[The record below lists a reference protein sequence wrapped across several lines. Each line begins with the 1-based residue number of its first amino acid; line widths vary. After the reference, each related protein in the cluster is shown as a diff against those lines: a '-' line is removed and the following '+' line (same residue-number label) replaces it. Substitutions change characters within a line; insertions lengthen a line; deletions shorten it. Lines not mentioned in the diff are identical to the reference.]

1 MIRSTQKRHLLTLLA
16 VVLALF
22 ALVLLH
28 PTASAAEDEEELS
41 GANIQNGVLL
51 GYYGTEG
58 KITLPNTV
66 TKINDDALK
75 GNKKIVSVTIPG
87 SVTDIANNAF
97 EGCPNL
103 EEIIFTNPDK
113 ASNNLIIRINAFQ
126 NCPKLT
132 KCEIP
137 ARANQVVG
145 NIFKGCTSL
154 TEIKVNANNPYYFAQ
169 DGVLFGPALVNYK
182 PQYDEAYAL
191 QSYPAGRQ
199 GEYTIPSK
207 VNGVNG
213 KEIDQIWTSGF
224 EGAAGLTDITIP
236 ASIGRLGTAAFEG
249 TGLTHVTIPDT
260 VQQVDPAVFQNCT
273 KLVSVKLPARLAE
286 IDQYMFANCISLQH
300 VDMPDTITKINI
312 YAFHNCTSLTS
323 LALPKNLSSLSVG
336 CFDKCI
342 NLQHVVVPPSV
353 ISFPYDQDIGPY
365 NPFKYSPV
373 TVYVEKG
380 SKADN
385 FFNNNLKELQAG
397 TVSGG
402 SLTVKTVASVADPSA
417 IDVGTLELIDA
428 GKKVSVSG
436 NFPIGSYLDVQPLTS
451 GSDYNAFANQANGK
465 GFTAYSLALL
475 PADTTAR
482 EGEMSLTIGKPSAYS
497 SSASLYSTSGAL
509 STGYADDCFTATI
522 SALGPV
528 ALIDTKEST
537 GSTEVT
543 SVTLNKSALSLEVG
557 KTGKLSATVWP
568 DSAANKSITWSS
580 SKTDVASVSSD
591 GTVTANK
598 AGKAVITAT
607 ATNGK
612 SASCTV
618 TVTGGTTD
626 PDPGQPEA
634 AVSADVA
641 LRNAGLA
648 DRNPSFRLA
657 LKHAK
662 NVTTV
667 SVRFTVDASTVSV
680 TGLSGFQVL
689 GQPKGSLANGK
700 YTGEVMLAYLS
711 DGRTAFNQTGE
722 TGIASFVT
730 NGGDTPTLKITGVT
744 LSGWDSDGK
753 AIFGTTGSIDP
764 NEVKFVAANYDL
776 NGDGKV
782 NQLDITVAQAAY
794 QARSTESD
802 WNTPGA
808 NSAAPSACDV
818 NGDNVVDIQDLI
830 LIYLNFTTA

>member
-1 MIRSTQKRHLLTLLA
+1 MIRSTQKRHLLALLT

-22 ALVLLH
+22 ALLLMH
-28 PTASAAEDEEELS
+28 PTAGAVDDTDEAETLV
-41 GANIQNGVLL
+41 GANIQDGVLL
-51 GYYGTEG
+51 GYYGLG
-58 KITLPNTV
+58 GDIVLPNTV
-66 TKINDDALK
+66 TKIGDDALK
-75 GNKKIVSVTIPG
+75 GNDNIVSITIPG
-87 SVTDIANNAF
+87 SVKDIGNNAF
-97 EGCPNL
+97 KGCTKL
-103 EEIIFTNPDK
+103 ERVIFTNPEK
-113 ASNNLIIRINAFQ
+113 TSTNLIIRLSAFQ
-126 NCPKLT
+126 DCKKLT
-132 KCEIP
+132 ECEIP
-137 ARANQVVG
+137 ARAYQVVG

-154 TEIKVNANNPYYFAQ
+154 TEVKVNAANPYYFTR
-169 DGVLFGPALVNYK
+169 DGVLFGPALVGYK
-182 PQYDEAYAL
+182 PQYDDDYAL

-199 GEYTIPSK
+199 GAYTIPSE
-207 VNGVNG
+207 VNG

-224 EGAAGLTDITIP
+224 EGAASLTDITIP
-236 ASIGRLGTAAFEG
+236 ASIGRLGTAAFES

-260 VQQVDPAVFQNCT
+260 VKQVDPAVFQNCT
-273 KLVSVKLPARLAE
+273 ELVSVKLPAGLAE
-286 IDQYMFANCISLQH
+286 IDQYMFANCTSLQY
-300 VDMPDTITKINI
+300 VDMPDSITKINI

-353 ISFPYDQDIGPY
+353 ISFPKDDVGVY

-373 TVYVEKG
+373 TVYVEKK
-380 SKADN
+380 STADK
-385 FFNNNLKELQAG
+385 FFTNNLEELQAG

-402 SLTVKTVASVADPSA
+402 SLRVVTLNSVADPAA

-428 GKKVSVSG
+428 GRQISVAG
-436 NFPIGSYLDVQPLTS
+436 KFRIGAYLNVQSLTD
-451 GSDYNAFANQANGK
+451 GSDYNAFFAKANGK
-465 GFTAYSLALL
+465 AFQAYDLSLL
-475 PADTTAR
+475 PSGTTAS
-482 EGEMSLTIGKPSAYS
+482 GPFTLTIGQPDSYS
-497 SSASLYSTSGAL
+497 SSAKLYDANGAIATDY
-509 STGYADDCFTATI
+509 SSDCFIATL

-528 ALIDTKEST
+528 ALIDVNEAT
-537 GSTEVT
+537 GGTEVT
-543 SVTLNKSALSLEVG
+543 SVTLNKYTLNLEVG
-557 KTGKLSATVWP
+557 KTGKLSATVLP
-568 DSAANKSITWSS
+568 DSAADKSITWSS
-580 SKTDVASVSSD
+580 SKTDVASVSSN
-591 GTVTANK
+591 GTVTAKK
-598 AGKAVITAT
+598 AGTAVITAT

-634 AVSADVA
+634 VVSADVA

-667 SVRFTVDASTVSV
+667 RVRFTVDASTVSV
-680 TGLSGFQVL
+680 TGLNGFQVL
-689 GQPKGSLANGK
+689 GQPKGSVANGK

-711 DGRTAFNQTGE
+711 DGRTAFTQTGE

-730 NGGDTPTLKITGVT
+730 NGDTPTLKITGVT
-744 LSGWDSDGK
+744 LSGWGSNGK

-764 NEVKFVAANYDL
+764 DEVKFVATTYDL

-782 NQLDITVAQAAY
+782 DQLDITVAQAAY

-808 NSAAPSACDV
+808 NGVAPSACDV
-818 NGDNVVDIQDLI
+818 TGDGVVDIQDLI
-830 LIYLNFTTA
+830 AIYLNVTA

>member
-1 MIRSTQKRHLLTLLA
+1 MIRSTQKRHLLALLT

-22 ALVLLH
+22 ALLLMH
-28 PTASAAEDEEELS
+28 PTAGAAGDSSDTLV
-41 GANIQNGVLL
+41 GANIKDGVLL
-51 GYYGTEG
+51 GYYGLG
-58 KITLPNTV
+58 GDIVLPNTV
-66 TKINDDALK
+66 TKIGDEALK
-75 GNKKIVSVTIPG
+75 GNDNIVSITIPG
-87 SVTDIANNAF
+87 SVKDIGNNAF
-97 EGCPNL
+97 KGCTKL
-103 EEIIFTNPDK
+103 ERVIFTNPEK
-113 ASNNLIIRINAFQ
+113 TSKNLIIRLSAFQ
-126 NCPKLT
+126 NCKKLT
-132 KCEIP
+132 ECEIP
-137 ARANQVVG
+137 ARAYQVVG

-154 TEIKVNANNPYYFAQ
+154 TEVKVNAANPYYFTQ
-169 DGVLFGPALVNYK
+169 DGVLFGPALVNYQ
-182 PQYDEAYAL
+182 PQYEDAYTL
-191 QSYPAGRQ
+191 QSYPAGRE
-199 GEYTIPSK
+199 GAYTIPST
-207 VNGVNG
+207 VHG

-224 EGAAGLTDITIP
+224 EGAAGLTDISIP
-236 ASIGRLGTAAFEG
+236 DSIGRLGTAAFES

-273 KLVSVKLPARLAE
+273 SLVSVKLPNGITE
-286 IDQYMFANCISLQH
+286 IDQYLFANCISLQH

-323 LALPKNLSSLSVG
+323 LALPKGLTSLSVG
-336 CFDKCI
+336 CFEKCY

-353 ISFPYDQDIGPY
+353 ISFPKDDDVGVY

-373 TVYVEKG
+373 TVYVQNG
-380 SKADN
+380 SNGDR
-385 FFNNNLKELQAG
+385 FFNSNLAELQA
-397 TVSGG
+397 SAAANGG
-402 SLTVKTVASVADPSA
+402 SLKVVTLSSVADPAS
-417 IDVGTLELIDA
+417 INVGSLELMDA
-428 GKKVSVSG
+428 GKKVSVAG

-451 GSDYNAFANQANGK
+451 GSAYDTFAAQANDK
-465 GFTAYSLALL
+465 AFTAYSLSLL
-475 PADTTAR
+475 PTGTSATGPFA
-482 EGEMSLTIGKPSAYS
+482 LTVGQPENYS
-497 SSASLYSTSGAL
+497 SSAKLYNTSGAL
-509 STGYADDCFTATI
+509 ETDFADSCFTATL
-522 SALGPV
+522 SALGPIAV
-528 ALIDTKEST
+528 IDTKEST

-543 SVTLNKSALSLEVG
+543 SVTLNKYALSLEVG
-557 KTGKLSATVWP
+557 ETGKLSATVLP
-568 DSAANKSITWSS
+568 VSAADKSITWSS
-580 SKTDVASVSSD
+580 SKTDVASVSSN
-591 GTVTANK
+591 GTVTAKK
-598 AGKAVITAT
+598 AGTAVITAT

-667 SVRFTVDASTVSV
+667 RVRFTVDASTVSV
-680 TGLSGFQVL
+680 TGLNGFQVL
-689 GQPKGSLANGK
+689 GQPKGSVANGK

-711 DGRTAFNQTGE
+711 DGRTAFTQAGE

-730 NGGDTPTLKITGVT
+730 NGDTPTLKITGVT

-764 NEVKFVAANYDL
+764 DEVKFVATTYDL

-794 QARSTESD
+794 QARSTEND
-802 WNTPGA
+802 WNRPGA
-808 NSAAPSACDV
+808 NGVAPSTCDV
-818 NGDNVVDIQDLI
+818 TGDGVVDIQDLI
-830 LIYLNFTTA
+830 AIYLNFTV

>member
-1 MIRSTQKRHLLTLLA
+1 MIRSTQKRHLLALLT

-22 ALVLLH
+22 ALLLMH
-28 PTASAAEDEEELS
+28 PTAGAADDSSDTLV
-41 GANIQNGVLL
+41 GANIKDGVLL
-51 GYYGTEG
+51 GYYGLG
-58 KITLPNTV
+58 GDIVLPNTV
-66 TKINDDALK
+66 TKIGDDALK
-75 GNKKIVSVTIPG
+75 GNDNIVRITIPG
-87 SVTDIANNAF
+87 SVKDIGNNAF
-97 EGCPNL
+97 KGCTKL
-103 EEIIFTNPDK
+103 EQVIFTNPEK
-113 ASNNLIIRINAFQ
+113 TSNNLIIRLSAFQ
-126 NCPKLT
+126 NCKKLT
-132 KCEIP
+132 ECEIP
-137 ARANQVVG
+137 ARAYQVVG

-154 TEIKVNANNPYYFAQ
+154 TEVKVNAANPYYFTR
-169 DGVLFGPALVNYK
+169 DGVLFGPALVGYK
-182 PQYDEAYAL
+182 PQYDGAYAL

-199 GEYTIPSK
+199 GAYTIPSE
-207 VNGVNG
+207 VNG

-224 EGAAGLTDITIP
+224 EGAVGLTDITIP
-236 ASIGRLGTAAFEG
+236 ASIGRLGTAAFES

-273 KLVSVKLPARLAE
+273 KLVSVKLPAGLAE
-286 IDQYMFANCISLQH
+286 IDQYMFANCISLQY
-300 VDMPDTITKINI
+300 VDMPDSITKINI

-353 ISFPYDQDIGPY
+353 ISFPKDDVGVY

-373 TVYVEKG
+373 TVYVEKK
-380 SKADN
+380 STADK
-385 FFNNNLKELQAG
+385 FFTNNLEELQA
-397 TVSGG
+397 SAMANGG
-402 SLTVKTVASVADPSA
+402 SLKVVTLSSVADPAS
-417 IDVGTLELIDA
+417 IDVGSLELMDA
-428 GKKVSVSG
+428 GKKVSVAG

-451 GSDYNAFANQANGK
+451 GSAYNTFANQANSK
-465 GFTAYSLALL
+465 AFTAYSLALL
-475 PADTTAR
+475 PSGAAANGPFT
-482 EGEMSLTIGKPSAYS
+482 LTIGKPSEYS
-497 SSASLYSTSGAL
+497 SSASLYAADGAL
-509 STGYADDCFTATI
+509 QTDFADDCFTATL

-543 SVTLNKSALSLEVG
+543 SVTLNKYALSLEVG
-557 KTGKLSATVWP
+557 KTGKLTATVLP
-568 DSAANKSITWSS
+568 ASAADKSITWSS
-580 SKTDVASVSSD
+580 SKTDVASVSSN
-591 GTVTANK
+591 GTVTAKK
-598 AGKAVITAT
+598 AGTAVITAT

-634 AVSADVA
+634 VVSADVA

-667 SVRFTVDASTVSV
+667 RVRFTVDASTVSV
-680 TGLSGFQVL
+680 TGLNGFRVL
-689 GQPKGSLANGK
+689 GQPKGSVANGK

-711 DGRTAFNQTGE
+711 DGRTAFTQTGE

-730 NGGDTPTLKITGVT
+730 NGDTPTLKITGVT

-782 NQLDITVAQAAY
+782 DQLDITVAQAAY
-794 QARSTESD
+794 QARSAESD

-808 NSAAPSACDV
+808 NGVAPSACDV
-818 NGDNVVDIQDLI
+818 TGDGVVDIQDLI
-830 LIYLNFTTA
+830 AIYLNVTA

>member
-1 MIRSTQKRHLLTLLA
+1 MIRSMQKRHLMTLLA
-16 VVLALF
+16 LVLALF

-41 GANIQNGVLL
+41 GANIQDGVLL

-58 KITLPNTV
+58 NITLPNTV

-87 SVTDIANNAF
+87 SVKDIGNNAF
-97 EGCPNL
+97 QGCPNL

-113 ASNNLIIRINAFQ
+113 ASNTLIIRVSAFQ
-126 NCPKLT
+126 DCPKLT

-137 ARANQVVG
+137 ARAYQVVG

-154 TEIKVNANNPYYFAQ
+154 KEVKVNDNNPYYFTK

-182 PQYDEAYAL
+182 PQYDDAYAL

-199 GEYTIPSK
+199 GAYTIPSS
-207 VNGVNG
+207 VNG
-213 KEIDQIWTSGF
+213 KEIDQVWTSGF
-224 EGAAGLTDITIP
+224 EGAASLTDITIP
-236 ASIGRLGTAAFEG
+236 ASIGRLGTAAFES

-273 KLVSVKLPARLAE
+273 ELVSVKLPAGLAE
-286 IDQYMFANCISLQH
+286 IDQYMFANCTSLQY
-300 VDMPDTITKINI
+300 VDMPDSITKINI

-323 LALPKNLSSLSVG
+323 LALPKGLTSLSVG
-336 CFDKCI
+336 CFEKCY

-353 ISFPYDQDIGPY
+353 INFPKDDVGVY

-373 TVYVEKG
+373 TVYVQKG
-380 SKADN
+380 STGDR
-385 FFNNNLKELQAG
+385 FFNSNLAELQASA
-397 TVSGG
+397 TASGG
-402 SLTVKTVASVADPSA
+402 SLAVVTLNSVADPAA
-417 IDVGTLELIDA
+417 IEVESLELIDA
-428 GKKVSVSG
+428 GHKVSVQG
-436 NFPIGSYLDVQPLTS
+436 KFKIGSYLNVQPLTS
-451 GSDYNAFANQANGK
+451 GRDYNAFAAKANGEA
-465 GFTAYSLALL
+465 FQAYDLSLL
-475 PADTTAR
+475 PSGTTAS
-482 EGEMSLTIGKPSAYS
+482 GPFTLTIGQPDSYS
-497 SSASLYSTSGAL
+497 SSAKLYDANGAIATDY
-509 STGYADDCFTATI
+509 SSDCFIATL

-528 ALIDTKEST
+528 ALIDVNEAT
-537 GSTEVT
+537 GDTAVT
-543 SVTLNKSALSLEVG
+543 SVKLNRSALSLEVG
-557 KTGKLSATVWP
+557 ETGKLSATVRP
-568 DSAANKSITWSS
+568 DSAADKSITWSS
-580 SKTDVASVSSD
+580 SNTDVASVISN
-591 GTVTANK
+591 GTVTAKK
-598 AGKAVITAT
+598 AGTAVITAT
-607 ATNGK
+607 AVNGK
-612 SASCTV
+612 NASCTV

-634 AVSADVA
+634 VVSADVA

-648 DRNPSFRLA
+648 DHNPSFRLA

-667 SVRFTVDASTVSV
+667 RVRFTVDARTVSV

-689 GQPKGSLANGK
+689 GQPKGSVANGK
-700 YTGEVMLAYLS
+700 YTGEVMLAYLNT
-711 DGRTAFNQTGE
+711 GRTAFTQTSE

-730 NGGDTPTLKITGVT
+730 TGSTPTLKITGVT
-744 LSGWDSDGK
+744 ISGWDSNGK

-782 NQLDITVAQAAY
+782 DQLDITVAQAAY
-794 QARSTESD
+794 QARSAERD
-802 WNTPGA
+802 WNTPGT
-808 NSAAPSACDV
+808 NGVAPSACDV
-818 NGDNVVDIQDLI
+818 TGDSVVDIQDLI
-830 LIYLNFTTA
+830 AIYLNFTRN

>member
-1 MIRSTQKRHLLTLLA
+1 MIRSTQKRHLLALLT

-22 ALVLLH
+22 ALLLMH
-28 PTASAAEDEEELS
+28 PTAGAAGDSSDTLV
-41 GANIQNGVLL
+41 GANIKDGVLL
-51 GYYGTEG
+51 GYYGLG
-58 KITLPNTV
+58 GDIVLPNTV
-66 TKINDDALK
+66 TKIDNEALK
-75 GNKKIVSVTIPG
+75 GNDNIVSITIPG
-87 SVTDIANNAF
+87 SVKDIGNNAF
-97 EGCPNL
+97 EGCTKL
-103 EEIIFTNPDK
+103 ERVIFTNPEETNK
-113 ASNNLIIRINAFQ
+113 NLIIRLSAFQ
-126 NCPKLT
+126 NCKKLT
-132 KCEIP
+132 ECEIP
-137 ARANQVVG
+137 ARAYQVVG

-154 TEIKVNANNPYYFAQ
+154 TEVKVNAANPYYFTQ
-169 DGVLFGPALVNYK
+169 DGVLFGPALVEYE
-182 PQYDEAYAL
+182 PQYDDAYAL

-199 GEYTIPSK
+199 GAYTIPSK
-207 VNGVNG
+207 VNG

-224 EGAAGLTDITIP
+224 EGAASLTDITIP
-236 ASIGRLGTAAFEG
+236 ASIGRLGTAAFES

-273 KLVSVKLPARLAE
+273 ELVSVKLPAGLAE
-286 IDQYMFANCISLQH
+286 IDQYMFANCTSLQY
-300 VDMPDTITKINI
+300 VDMPDSITKINI

-353 ISFPYDQDIGPY
+353 ISFPKDDVGVY

-373 TVYVEKG
+373 TVYVEKK
-380 SKADN
+380 STADK
-385 FFNNNLKELQAG
+385 FFTNNLEELQA
-397 TVSGG
+397 SAMANGG
-402 SLTVKTVASVADPSA
+402 SLKVVTLDSVADPAS
-417 IDVGTLELIDA
+417 IDVGSLELMDA
-428 GKKVSVSG
+428 GKKVSVAG

-451 GSDYNAFANQANGK
+451 GSAYNTFANQANSK
-465 GFTAYSLALL
+465 AFTAYSLALL
-475 PADTTAR
+475 PSGAAANGPFT
-482 EGEMSLTIGKPSAYS
+482 LTIGKPSEYS
-497 SSASLYSTSGAL
+497 SSASLYAADGAL
-509 STGYADDCFTATI
+509 QTDFADDCFTATI

-528 ALIDTKEST
+528 ALIDTKEET
-537 GSTEVT
+537 GSTEAS
-543 SVTLNKSALSLEVG
+543 SVTLSKTALTLEAG
-557 KTGKLSATVWP
+557 KTVRLSATVLP
-568 DSAANKSITWSS
+568 ATATNKSVTWSS
-580 SKTDVASVSSD
+580 NNEAVATVSTN
-591 GTVTANK
+591 GTVTARK
-598 AGKAVITAT
+598 AGTAVITART
-607 ATNGK
+607 ANGK

-634 AVSADVA
+634 VVSADVA

-667 SVRFTVDASTVSV
+667 RVRFTVDARTVSV
-680 TGLSGFQVL
+680 TGLNGFQVL
-689 GQPKGSLANGK
+689 GQPKGSVANGK

-711 DGRTAFNQTGE
+711 DGRTAFTQIGE

-764 NEVKFVAANYDL
+764 NEVKFVATTYDL

-782 NQLDITVAQAAY
+782 DQLDITVAQAAY

-808 NSAAPSACDV
+808 NGVAPSACDV
-818 NGDNVVDIQDLI
+818 TGDGVVDIQDLI
-830 LIYLNFTTA
+830 AIYLNFTA

>member
-1 MIRSTQKRHLLTLLA
+1 MIRSMQKRHLMTLLA
-16 VVLALF
+16 LVLALF

-28 PTASAAEDEEELS
+28 PTASATDGGSDKLV
-41 GANIQNGVLL
+41 GANIKDGVLL
-51 GYYGTEG
+51 GYYGLG
-58 KITLPNTV
+58 GDIVLPNTV
-66 TKINDDALK
+66 TKIDNEALK
-75 GNKKIVSVTIPG
+75 GNDNIVSITIPG
-87 SVTDIANNAF
+87 SVKDIGNNAF
-97 EGCPNL
+97 EGCTKL
-103 EEIIFTNPDK
+103 ERVIFTNPEETNK
-113 ASNNLIIRINAFQ
+113 NLIIRLSAFQ
-126 NCPKLT
+126 NCKKLT
-132 KCEIP
+132 ECEIP
-137 ARANQVVG
+137 ARAYQVVG
-145 NIFKGCTSL
+145 NIFKDCTSL
-154 TEIKVNANNPYYFAQ
+154 TEVKVNAANPYYFTK
-169 DGVLFGPALVNYK
+169 DGVLFGPALVEYE
-182 PQYDEAYAL
+182 PQYDDAYAL

-199 GEYTIPSK
+199 GAYTIPSK
-207 VNGVNG
+207 VKGG

-224 EGAAGLTDITIP
+224 EGASGLTDITIP

-273 KLVSVKLPARLAE
+273 KLVSVKLPAGLAE

-300 VDMPDTITKINI
+300 VDMPDSITKINI

-323 LALPKNLSSLSVG
+323 LALPKKLSSLSVG

-353 ISFPYDQDIGPY
+353 ISFPKDDVGVY

-373 TVYVEKG
+373 TVYVEKK
-380 SKADN
+380 STADK
-385 FFNNNLKELQAG
+385 FFTNNLEELQA
-397 TVSGG
+397 SAMANGG
-402 SLTVKTVASVADPSA
+402 SLKVVTLSSVADPAS
-417 IDVGTLELIDA
+417 IDVGSLELMDA
-428 GKKVSVSG
+428 GKKVSVAG

-451 GSDYNAFANQANGK
+451 GSAYNTFANQANDK
-465 GFTAYSLALL
+465 AFTAYSLALL
-475 PADTTAR
+475 PSGAAANGPFT
-482 EGEMSLTIGKPSAYS
+482 LTIGKPAEYS
-497 SSASLYSTSGAL
+497 SSASLYAADGAL
-509 STGYADDCFTATI
+509 QTDFAEDCFTATL

-543 SVTLNKSALSLEVG
+543 SVTLNTYALSLEVG
-557 KTGKLSATVWP
+557 KTGKLSATVLP

-580 SKTDVASVSSD
+580 SKTDVASVSSN
-591 GTVTANK
+591 GTVTAKK
-598 AGKAVITAT
+598 AGTAVITAT
-607 ATNGK
+607 AVNGK
-612 SASCTV
+612 NASCTV

-634 AVSADVA
+634 VVSADVA

-648 DRNPSFRLA
+648 DHNPSFRLA

-667 SVRFTVDASTVSV
+667 RVRFTVDASTVSV
-680 TGLSGFQVL
+680 TGLNGFQVL
-689 GQPKGSLANGK
+689 GQPKGSVANGK

-711 DGRTAFNQTGE
+711 DGRTAFTQAGE

-730 NGGDTPTLKITGVT
+730 NGGDTPTLKITDVT

-764 NEVKFVAANYDL
+764 DEVKFVATTYDL
-776 NGDGKV
+776 SGDGKV
-782 NQLDITVAQAAY
+782 DQLDITVAQAAY
-794 QARSTESD
+794 QACSTESD

-808 NSAAPSACDV
+808 NGAAPSACDV
-818 NGDNVVDIQDLI
+818 NGDKVVDIQDLI
-830 LIYLNFTTA
+830 LIYLNFTA

>member
-1 MIRSTQKRHLLTLLA
+1 MIRSTQKRHLLALLT

-22 ALVLLH
+22 ALLLMH
-28 PTASAAEDEEELS
+28 PTAGAVDADEDELI
-41 GANIQNGVLL
+41 GANIQDGVLL
-51 GYYGTEG
+51 GYYGPG
-58 KITLPNTV
+58 GDIVIPNTV
-66 TKINDDALK
+66 TKIGDEAFK
-75 GNKKIVSVTIPG
+75 GNKKVTGVTIPG
-87 SVTDIANNAF
+87 SVVDIGNNAF
-97 EGCPNL
+97 EACENL
-103 EEIIFTNPDK
+103 KKVAFTNPGE
-113 ASNNLIIRINAFQ
+113 ARNNLLIRLSAFKD
-126 NCPKLT
+126 CTKLT
-132 KCEIP
+132 DVEIP
-137 ARANQVVG
+137 ARVKQIVG

-154 TEIKVNANNPYYFAQ
+154 MEIKVNANNPYYFAQ
-169 DGVLFGPALVNYK
+169 DGVLFGPALVEYSPKYDDNYVLL
-182 PQYDEAYAL
+182 A
-191 QSYPAGRQ
+191 YPAGRQ
-199 GEYTIPSK
+199 GEYTIPSQ
-207 VNGVNG
+207 VNE
-213 KEIDQIWTSGF
+213 KTIDQIWTSGF
-224 EGAAGLTDITIP
+224 EGAASLTDITIP
-236 ASIGRLGTAAFEG
+236 ASIGRLGTAAFES

-273 KLVSVKLPARLAE
+273 KLVSVKLPAELAE

-300 VDMPDTITKINI
+300 VDMPDSITKINI

-323 LALPKNLSSLSVG
+323 LALPKKLSSLSVG

-353 ISFPYDQDIGPY
+353 ISFPKDDVGVY

-373 TVYVEKG
+373 TVYVEKK
-380 SKADN
+380 STADK
-385 FFNNNLKELQAG
+385 FFTNNLEELQA
-397 TVSGG
+397 SAMANGG
-402 SLTVKTVASVADPSA
+402 SLKVVTLSSVADPAS
-417 IDVGTLELIDA
+417 IDVGSLELMDA
-428 GKKVSVSG
+428 GKKVSVAG

-451 GSDYNAFANQANGK
+451 GSVYDAFAAQANDK
-465 GFTAYSLALL
+465 AFTAYSLSLL
-475 PADTTAR
+475 PTGTSATGPFA
-482 EGEMSLTIGKPSAYS
+482 LTVGQPENYS
-497 SSASLYSTSGAL
+497 SSAKLYNTSGAL
-509 STGYADDCFTATI
+509 ETDFADSCFAVTL

-543 SVTLNKSALSLEVG
+543 SVTLNTYALSLEVG
-557 KTGKLSATVWP
+557 KTGKLSATVLP

-580 SKTDVASVSSD
+580 SKTDVASVSSN
-591 GTVTANK
+591 GTVTAKK
-598 AGKAVITAT
+598 AGTAVITAT

-634 AVSADVA
+634 VVSADVA

-648 DRNPSFRLA
+648 NRNPSFRLA

-667 SVRFTVDASTVSV
+667 RVHFTVDASTVSV
-680 TGLSGFQVL
+680 TGLNGFRVL
-689 GQPKGSLANGK
+689 GQPKGSVAKGK

-711 DGRTAFNQTGE
+711 DGRTAFTQTGE

-744 LSGWDSDGK
+744 LSGWGSNGK

-764 NEVKFVAANYDL
+764 DEVKFVATTYDL
-776 NGDGKV
+776 SGDGKV
-782 NQLDITVAQAAY
+782 DQLDITVAQAAY

-808 NSAAPSACDV
+808 NGVAPSACDV
-818 NGDNVVDIQDLI
+818 TGDGVVDIQDLI
-830 LIYLNFTTA
+830 AIYLNFTA

>member
-1 MIRSTQKRHLLTLLA
+1 MIRSMQKRHLMTLLA
-16 VVLALF
+16 LVLALF

-41 GANIQNGVLL
+41 GANIQDGVLL
-51 GYYGTEG
+51 GYYGTESN
-58 KITLPNTV
+58 ITLPSTV
-66 TKINDDALK
+66 TKIGNEALK
-75 GNKKIVSVTIPG
+75 NNKKIVSVTIPG
-87 SVTDIANNAF
+87 SVKDIGNNAF
-97 EGCPNL
+97 QGCPNL

-154 TEIKVNANNPYYFAQ
+154 AEVKVNDNNPYYFTE

-182 PQYDEAYAL
+182 PQYDDAYVL

-199 GEYTIPSK
+199 GDYTIPSS
-207 VNGVNG
+207 VNR
-213 KEIDQIWTSGF
+213 KEIDQVWTSGF
-224 EGAAGLTDITIP
+224 EGAASLTDITIP
-236 ASIGRLGTAAFEG
+236 PSIGRLGTAAFEG

-323 LALPKNLSSLSVG
+323 LALPEGLTSLSVG
-336 CFDKCI
+336 CFEKCY
-342 NLQHVVVPPSV
+342 NLQHVVVPSSV
-353 ISFPYDQDIGPY
+353 INFPKDDVGVY

-373 TVYVEKG
+373 TVYVQKG
-380 SKADN
+380 STGDR
-385 FFNNNLKELQAG
+385 FFNNNLAELQASA
-397 TVSGG
+397 TASGG
-402 SLTVKTVASVADPSA
+402 SLTVVTLDSVADPAA
-417 IDVGTLELIDA
+417 INVGSLELIDA
-428 GKKVSVSG
+428 GRQISVAG
-436 NFPIGSYLDVQPLTS
+436 NFRIGSYLNVQPLTS
-451 GSDYNAFANQANGK
+451 GRDYNAFSAKANGK
-465 GFTAYSLALL
+465 AFQAYDLSLL
-475 PADTTAR
+475 PSGTTAS
-482 EGEMSLTIGKPSAYS
+482 GPFTLTIGQPEGYA
-497 SSASLYSTSGAL
+497 SSATLYGANASAL
-509 STGYADDCFTATI
+509 TTAYADNCFTASL

-528 ALIDTKEST
+528 ALINVKEAT
-537 GSTEVT
+537 GGTEVT
-543 SVTLNKSALSLEVG
+543 SVTLNKYTLNLEVG
-557 KTGKLSATVWP
+557 KTGKLTATVLP
-568 DSAANKSITWSS
+568 ASAADKSITWSS
-580 SKTDVASVSSD
+580 SKTDVASVSSN
-591 GTVTANK
+591 GTVTAKK
-598 AGKAVITAT
+598 AGTAVITAT

-634 AVSADVA
+634 VVSADVA

-667 SVRFTVDASTVSV
+667 RVRFTVDASTVSV
-680 TGLSGFQVL
+680 TGLNGFQVL
-689 GQPKGSLANGK
+689 GQPKGSVANGK

-711 DGRTAFNQTGE
+711 DGRTAFTQTGE

-730 NGGDTPTLKITGVT
+730 NGDTPTLKITGVT

-764 NEVKFVAANYDL
+764 DEVKFVATTYDL

-782 NQLDITVAQAAY
+782 DQLDITVAQAAY
-794 QARSTESD
+794 QARSTERD

-808 NSAAPSACDV
+808 NGVAPSACDV
-818 NGDNVVDIQDLI
+818 TGDSVVDIQDLI
-830 LIYLNFTTA
+830 AIYLNVTA

>member
-1 MIRSTQKRHLLTLLA
+1 MIRSMQKRHLMTLLA
-16 VVLALF
+16 LVLALF

-41 GANIQNGVLL
+41 GANIQDGVLL

-58 KITLPNTV
+58 NITLPNTV

-87 SVTDIANNAF
+87 SVKDIGNNAF
-97 EGCPNL
+97 QGCPNL

-113 ASNNLIIRINAFQ
+113 ASNTLIIRVSAFQ
-126 NCPKLT
+126 DCPKLT

-137 ARANQVVG
+137 ARAYQVVG

-154 TEIKVNANNPYYFAQ
+154 KEVKVNDNNPYYFTK

-182 PQYDEAYAL
+182 PQYDDAYAL

-199 GEYTIPSK
+199 GAYTIPSS
-207 VNGVNG
+207 VNG
-213 KEIDQIWTSGF
+213 KEIDQVWTSGF
-224 EGAAGLTDITIP
+224 EGAASLTDITIP
-236 ASIGRLGTAAFEG
+236 ASIGRLGTAAFES

-273 KLVSVKLPARLAE
+273 KLVSVKLPAGLAE

-300 VDMPDTITKINI
+300 VDMPDSITKINI

-342 NLQHVVVPPSV
+342 NLQYVVVPPSV
-353 ISFPYDQDIGPY
+353 ISFPYDQDLGAY

-380 SKADN
+380 SKADK

-402 SLTVKTVASVADPSA
+402 SLSVVTRNSVADPAA

-428 GKKVSVSG
+428 GRQISVAG
-436 NFPIGSYLDVQPLTS
+436 KFRIGAYLNVQSLTD
-451 GSDYNAFANQANGK
+451 GSDYNAFSAKANGK
-465 GFTAYSLALL
+465 AFQAYDLSLL
-475 PADTTAR
+475 PSGTTAS
-482 EGEMSLTIGKPSAYS
+482 GPFTLTIGQPEGYA
-497 SSASLYSTSGAL
+497 SSATLYGANASAL
-509 STGYADDCFTATI
+509 TTAYADNCFTASL

-557 KTGKLSATVWP
+557 KTGQLSATVLP
-568 DSAANKSITWSS
+568 NSATNKSVSWSS
-580 SKTDVASVSSD
+580 NNEAVATVSSK
-591 GTVTANK
+591 GIVTAKK
-598 AGKAVITAT
+598 AGTAVITAT
-607 ATNGK
+607 AVNGK

-618 TVTGGTTD
+618 TVTGGSTEPTE
-626 PDPGQPEA
+626 PVEPTNS
-634 AVSADVA
+634 VSASA
-641 LRNAGLA
+641 TLRTAGHS
-648 DRNPSFRLA
+648 DGKPSFRLA
-657 LKHAK
+657 LKNAQ
-662 NVTTV
+662 NVATV
-667 SVRFTVDASTVSV
+667 RVQFTADTNLVSV
-680 TGLSGFQVL
+680 TGTNGFTVL
-689 GQPKGSLANGK
+689 DQPQGSYAGGK
-700 YTGEVMLAYLS
+700 YTGEVMLVYVNS
-711 DGRTAFNQTGE
+711 GRTAFTQSAE
-722 TGIASFVT
+722 TGIATFVT
-730 NGGDTPTLKITGVT
+730 GGTTPTLKITGVT
-744 LSGWDSDGK
+744 LSGWDSTGK
-753 AIFGTTGSIDP
+753 AVYGTMGSIDP
-764 NEVKFVAANYDL
+764 DEVKFVATTYDL

-782 NQLDITVAQAAY
+782 DQLDITVAQAAY
-794 QARSTESD
+794 QARSTEGD

-808 NSAAPSACDV
+808 NGVAPSACDV
-818 NGDNVVDIQDLI
+818 TGDSVVDIQDLI
-830 LIYLNFTTA
+830 AIYLNVTA

>member
-1 MIRSTQKRHLLTLLA
+1 MIRSMQKRHLMTLLA
-16 VVLALF
+16 LVLALF

-169 DGVLFGPALVNYK
+169 DGVLFGPALVNYQ
-182 PQYDEAYAL
+182 PQYKDDYTL
-191 QSYPAGRQ
+191 QSYPAGRE
-199 GEYTIPSK
+199 GAYTIPAS
-207 VNGVNG
+207 VNG
-213 KEIDQIWTSGF
+213 KKIDQIWTSGF
-224 EGAAGLTDITIP
+224 EGASGLTGITIP
-236 ASIGRLGTAAFEG
+236 DSIGRLGTAAFEG

-273 KLVSVKLPARLAE
+273 KLVSVKLPAGLAE

-300 VDMPDTITKINI
+300 VDMPDSITKINI

-353 ISFPYDQDIGPY
+353 ISFPKDDLGVY

-373 TVYVEKG
+373 TVYVEKR
-380 SKADN
+380 STADK
-385 FFNNNLKELQAG
+385 FFSNNQKELQASA
-397 TVSGG
+397 TANGG
-402 SLTVKTVASVADPSA
+402 SLKVVTLDSVADPAA

-451 GSDYNAFANQANGK
+451 GSAYNAFSAKANGK
-465 GFTAYSLALL
+465 VFRAYSLALM
-475 PADTTAR
+475 PSGASAS
-482 EGEMSLTIGKPSAYS
+482 GPFSLTVGQPDGFS
-497 SSASLYSTSGAL
+497 SSATLYDANGAL
-509 STGYADDCFTATI
+509 PTDYADSSFTASL

-528 ALIDTKEST
+528 AIIDIKEET
-537 GSTEVT
+537 GDTEIT
-543 SVTLNKSALSLEVG
+543 SVTLNRSTLTLEAG
-557 KTGKLSATVWP
+557 KTGKLSATVLP
-568 DSAANKSITWSS
+568 ASAADKSITWSS
-580 SKTDVASVSSD
+580 SKTDVASVNSN

-598 AGKAVITAT
+598 AGTAVITAT

-612 SASCTV
+612 RASCTV
-618 TVTGGTTD
+618 TVTGGKTD
-626 PDPGQPEA
+626 PNPGQPETT
-634 AVSADVA
+634 VSASAA
-641 LRNAGLA
+641 LRSAGLTNGKP
-648 DRNPSFRLA
+648 RFRFA
-657 LKHAK
+657 LKNAK
-662 NVTTV
+662 NVATV
-667 SVRFTVDASTVSV
+667 RVQFTADTDVVSV
-680 TGLSGFQVL
+680 TGANGFTVL
-689 GQPKGSLANGK
+689 DQAKGSMAGGK
-700 YTGEVMLAYLS
+700 YTGEVMLVYVNS
-711 DGRTAFNQTGE
+711 GRTAFTQSAE
-722 TGIASFVT
+722 TGIATFVT
-730 NGGDTPTLKITGVT
+730 GGTTPTLKITGVT
-744 LSGWDSDGK
+744 ISGWDSTGK
-753 AIFGTTGSIDP
+753 AVYGTMGSIDP
-764 NEVKFVAANYDL
+764 NEVKFVAATYDL

-794 QARSTESD
+794 QARPTEND

-808 NSAAPSACDV
+808 NGAAPSACDV
-818 NGDNVVDIQDLI
+818 NGDKVVDIQDLI
-830 LIYLNFTTA
+830 LIYLNFTA